1 MLVYGARFYVYPD
14 WLRPDFT
21 VDLFGI
27 AVPGVRLMVIA
38 ASVILMLA
46 LWAFIQRTR
55 IGAAVRAVAIDQ
67 GAARL
72 MGINVDRIISPGLL
86 HRSRPGGAAGL
97 MVGIYYGQIDFTM
110 GWSYGLK
117 AFTAAILGGIGNIP
131 GAMIGGL
138 LLGVIEA
145 PGRRLHRH
153 RLEGCHRLH
162 GADPHPDHPSHGHP
176 GRKDGRQAMNRTI
189 VIVALAAALLVLPL
203 FTNPYWTDVCVSI
216 GLYALLALSL
226 NVILGQAGIFHMG
239 HAAFF
244 AVGAYST
251 AILNTMYH
259 WPIFLTMPVAGCA
272 AALFA
277 LVVARP
283 IIHLRGDYLLIVT
296 IGIVEIVRIALINDV
311 GGLTGGSNGI
321 FGISRPVFFGFR
333 IFKPLHFY
341 YLVWGM
347 VGVSLLLFYG
357 LWRSRIGR
365 ALNCIKEDD
374 VAAEGCGINVTHY
387 KLMAFVLGAFWAG
400 MAGTLLCRQDDHHRA
415 GILQL
420 YGIRHHLR
428 RGHPLGRQPAG
439 RAGERLPVHWPARA
453 AARVLRCA
461 HAHLRS
467 GHDVMMIW
475 RPQGLMPPKSRRY
488 GAAALLEAIKARA
501 CRR

>member
-1 MLVYGARFYVYPD
+1 M
-14 WLRPDFT
+14 
-21 VDLFGI
+21 
-27 AVPGVRLMVIA
+27 
-38 ASVILMLA
+38 
-46 LWAFIQRTR
+46 
-55 IGAAVRAVAIDQ
+55 
-67 GAARL
+67 
-72 MGINVDRIISPGLL
+72 
-86 HRSRPGGAAGL
+86 
-97 MVGIYYGQIDFTM
+97 
-110 GWSYGLK
+110 
-117 AFTAAILGGIGNIP
+117 
-131 GAMIGGL
+131 
-138 LLGVIEA
+138 
-145 PGRRLHRH
+145 
-153 RLEGCHRLH
+153 
-162 GADPHPDHPSHGHP
+162 
-176 GRKDGRQAMNRTI
+176 RKR
-189 VIVALAAALLVLPL
+189 VWALAAALLVLPL

-400 MAGTLLCRQDDHHRA
+400 MAGTLYAAKMTTIAPESFNFMESVIIFAVVILSGGSQLGVLVSAFLFIGLPELLREFSSFYRATLDNSGSLIPVSREVAQTKRYLTFEKARFGEDRVLATFDVSEDVEDTLVPAFVIQPIVENAVRHGMGDDDALRIDVTVHQDGDDA
-415 GILQL
+415 ILIAVADN
-420 YGIRHHLR
+420 GV
-428 RGHPLGRQPAG
+428 GMDEGT
-439 RAGERLPVHWPARA
+439 
-453 AARVLRCA
+453 AARLFDE
-461 HAHLRS
+461 RS
-467 GHDVMMIW
+467 ARPDASS
-475 RPQGLMPPKSRRY
+475 PQGGGAGVAMHNISERIHRFY
-488 GAAALLEAIKARA
+488 GPHSYTRVESAPGKGTKVLLHLDLSESIFDIQE
-501 CRR
+501 